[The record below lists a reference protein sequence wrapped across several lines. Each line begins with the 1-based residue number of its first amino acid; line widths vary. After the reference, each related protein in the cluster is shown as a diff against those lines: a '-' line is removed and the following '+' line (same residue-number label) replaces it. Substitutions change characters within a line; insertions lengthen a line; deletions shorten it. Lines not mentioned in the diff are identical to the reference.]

1 MSRLEKASLFWGL
14 LASIVAVITFLLEFL
29 TLIKDYF
36 SLNKSHDTL
45 SSSETIP
52 KSNIIANDEYI
63 KDFWSNRISMIK
75 EKYKVSDVEV
85 KSHISYDNDGEYSG
99 RVIASIHTLMGFRS
113 QNGKSN
119 SVNVFAK
126 RAAYDKEQSKYDALQ
141 KTLEKI
147 MYNLEESK

>member
-1 MSRLEKASLFWGL
+1 MSGLEKASLFLGL
-14 LASIVAVITFLLEFL
+14 LASIAALLEFF
-29 TLIKDYF
+29 TPIKDYF
-36 SLNKSHDTL
+36 SSNKSHDTL
-45 SSSETIP
+45 SPSETIS

-63 KDFWSNRISMIK
+63 KDFWSNRINMIK
-75 EKYKVSDVEV
+75 GKYKVSDVEV

-99 RVIASIHTLMGFRS
+99 RVIASIHTLMSFRS

-119 SVNVFAK
+119 SVNVFEK

-141 KTLEKI
+141 KTLGKI